1 MKAGNVKEFINNLT
15 IQDEMVRYKDKLY
28 YFYGI
33 RYDSERD
40 IYYTSIDRFGSDIY
54 HFEEEFYRY
63 ESKSSVDCLE
73 HLISDP
79 YWNGKDFYQV
89 ENEMIWVDG

>member
-40 IYYTSIDRFGSDIY
+40 IYYTSIDKFGTDIY
-54 HFEEEFYRY
+54 HFEEEFYCY
-63 ESKSSVDCLE
+63 ESKSSVDCPNIFFLTHTGME
-73 HLISDP
+73 KIFIKL
-79 YWNGKDFYQV
+79 KTK
-89 ENEMIWVDG
+89 

>member
-1 MKAGNVKEFINNLT
+1 MKAGNVKEFIYNLT

-40 IYYTSIDRFGSDIY
+40 IYYTSIDKFGTDIY
-54 HFEEEFYRY
+54 HFEEEFYCY
-63 ESKSSVDCLE
+63 GLE
-73 HLISDP
+73 HLPSDP
-79 YWNGKDFYQV
+79 YWEKYKFLFVGVK
-89 ENEMIWVDG
+89 